1 MENGRCPNMQKLNL
15 TLIERLGQMEAEQH
29 LMMGAILELQRRMA
43 VTDEPIQAETAAA
56 KSLADWSRK
65 GLNLRH
71 P

>member
-1 MENGRCPNMQKLNL
+1 MQKLNL

-43 VTDEPIQAETAAA
+43 VTDEPMQGEAAAA

-71 P
+71 A